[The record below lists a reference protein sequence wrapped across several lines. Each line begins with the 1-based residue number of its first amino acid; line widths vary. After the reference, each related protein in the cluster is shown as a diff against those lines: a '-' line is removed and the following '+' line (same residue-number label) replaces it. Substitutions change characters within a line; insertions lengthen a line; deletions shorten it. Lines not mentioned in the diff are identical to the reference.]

1 MCKNKIYM
9 GSGQSVVQKLECPKD
24 YDEEK
29 FSQILRLYDR
39 LDKNGDHVVEQDE
52 LKEIA
57 ELHITNRIMLL
68 NKEKK
73 EEEEQKEIT
82 ITAAKFKQ
90 DQKIKEIKSKTKSKI
105 EEANQLLET
114 RKQKIDKTIEKFQQL
129 SDDEKNKA
137 FLRVVSYDNK
147 HIDFWKFFTYMK
159 DKTNDIPNINF

>member
-1 MCKNKIYM
+1 M

-57 ELHITNRIMLL
+57 ELHISNRIMLL

-90 DQKIKEIKSKTKSKI
+90 DQKIKEIKSKTKNKI

-147 HIDFWKFFTYMK
+147 HIDFWKFFT
-159 DKTNDIPNINF
+159 

>member
-24 YDEEK
+24 YNEEK

-39 LDKNGDHVVEQDE
+39 LDKNGDHVVEEDE

-57 ELHITNRIMLL
+57 ALHLSNRIMLL

-73 EEEEQKEIT
+73 GEEEQKEIT
-82 ITAAKFKQ
+82 ITAAKFKEE
-90 DQKIKEIKSKTKSKI
+90 QKVKELRIKTQNKI
-105 EEANQLLET
+105 NEANELLET
-114 RKQKIDKTIEKFQQL
+114 RKQKIDKTIEKFQKL

>member
-57 ELHITNRIMLL
+57 ELHISNRIMLL

-90 DQKIKEIKSKTKSKI
+90 DQKIKEIKSKTKNKI
-105 EEANQLLET
+105 EEANELLKT

>member
-57 ELHITNRIMLL
+57 ELHISNRIMLL

-73 EEEEQKEIT
+73 GEEEQKEIT
-82 ITAAKFKQ
+82 IFAAKFKQ
-90 DQKIKEIKSKTKSKI
+90 DQKIKEIKSKTKNKI

>member
-9 GSGQSVVQKLECPKD
+9 GSGHSVVQKLECPKD

-29 FSQILRLYDR
+29 FKLILRLYDQ

-57 ELHITNRIMLL
+57 ELHINNRIMLL
-68 NKEKK
+68 NREKK
-73 EEEEQKEIT
+73 EEEEQKDIT
-82 ITAAKFKQ
+82 ITTAKFKQ
-90 DQKIKEIKSKTKSKI
+90 DQKIKEIKSKTKNKI
-105 EEANQLLET
+105 EEANQLLES
-114 RKQKIDKTIEKFQQL
+114 RKQKIDKTIEKLQNL
-129 SDDEKNKA
+129 SSDDKSKT
-137 FLRVVSYDNK
+137 FLKVVSYDNK

>member
-1 MCKNKIYM
+1 M

-24 YDEEK
+24 YNEEK

-39 LDKNGDHVVEQDE
+39 LDKNGDHVVEEDE

-57 ELHITNRIMLL
+57 ALHLSNRIMLL

-73 EEEEQKEIT
+73 GEEEQKEIT
-82 ITAAKFKQ
+82 ITAAKFKEE
-90 DQKIKEIKSKTKSKI
+90 QKVKELRIKTQNKI
-105 EEANQLLET
+105 NEANELLET
-114 RKQKIDKTIEKFQQL
+114 RKQKIDKTIEKFQKL

-159 DKTNDIPNINF
+159 DKTNDILNINF

>member
-29 FSQILRLYDR
+29 FSQILRLYDL

-57 ELHITNRIMLL
+57 ELHISNRIMLL

-73 EEEEQKEIT
+73 GEEEQKEIT
-82 ITAAKFKQ
+82 ITTAKFKQ
-90 DQKIKEIKSKTKSKI
+90 DQKIKEIKSKTKNKI

>member
-57 ELHITNRIMLL
+57 ELHISNRIILL

-73 EEEEQKEIT
+73 GEEEQKEIT

-90 DQKIKEIKSKTKSKI
+90 DQKIKEIKSKTKNKI
-105 EEANQLLET
+105 EEAKQLLET
-114 RKQKIDKTIEKFQQL
+114 RKQKIDKTIEKIQQL

>member
-1 MCKNKIYM
+1 M

-24 YDEEK
+24 YNEEK

-39 LDKNGDHVVEQDE
+39 LDKNGDHVVEEDE

-57 ELHITNRIMLL
+57 ALHLSNRIMLL

-73 EEEEQKEIT
+73 GEEEQKEIT
-82 ITAAKFKQ
+82 ITAAKFKEE
-90 DQKIKEIKSKTKSKI
+90 QKVKELRIKTQNKI
-105 EEANQLLET
+105 NEANELLET
-114 RKQKIDKTIEKFQQL
+114 RKQKIDKTIEKIQQL

>member
-29 FSQILRLYDR
+29 FSQILRLYDL

-57 ELHITNRIMLL
+57 ELHISNRIMLL

-82 ITAAKFKQ
+82 ITAAKFKE
-90 DQKIKEIKSKTKSKI
+90 DQKIKEIKSKTKNKI

>member
-57 ELHITNRIMLL
+57 ELHISNRIMLL

-90 DQKIKEIKSKTKSKI
+90 DQKIKEIKSKTKNKI
-105 EEANQLLET
+105 EEANELLET

>member
-57 ELHITNRIMLL
+57 ELHISNRIILL

-73 EEEEQKEIT
+73 GEEEQKEIT

-90 DQKIKEIKSKTKSKI
+90 DQKIKEIKSKTKNKI
-105 EEANQLLET
+105 EEAKQLLET

>member
-1 MCKNKIYM
+1 M

>member
-57 ELHITNRIMLL
+57 ELHISNRIMLL

-73 EEEEQKEIT
+73 GEEEQKEIT

-90 DQKIKEIKSKTKSKI
+90 DQKIKEIKSKTKNKI